1 MGDNEK
7 SFFLKQKELSLANK
21 NAVRALTILDSI
33 ISVAYLIEIFKHT
46 RTVGYVM
53 MVIALAMIPV
63 VISHIDY
70 RADNA
75 SPRTRHIVAIG
86 FAILYTTV
94 LFTTENILVFTYA
107 IPMLVVITL
116 YDDVKLIVLNG
127 GGVAIINII
136 QVAVSFAK
144 GKEVNTAMAEIQVLV
159 LIVIVAYLV
168 MVVNT
173 NSVTHKMREED
184 LGAEHARTT
193 QLLDEILS
201 VSGKVTDTVAEL
213 AREMDTLKGSVDQTL
228 NSMEEVSKGTSE
240 SADAA
245 QTQLEQT
252 TEISKHIKDVE
263 AASGTITENV
273 DTAADAVATGQ
284 DNISRMTKLT
294 VQVDTA
300 GKDVASALSTFQQT
314 AAEMNS
320 ITDIITN
327 VASQTSLLALNASIE
342 AARAGEAGRG
352 FAVVASEI
360 SNLAGQTTEAT
371 ENITSLINQVV
382 SQVDTMVS
390 TIEKLL
396 KAGEEESKCA
406 ADTAVSFDQISGV
419 VDVIK
424 THTADLDTLVDQLAK
439 ANEEIVNSIQTTSAI
454 TEQVTA
460 HATETYSISEENHR
474 IVEHINTLVDDLNED
489 AQSLKAHENEA

>member
-144 GKEVNTAMAEIQVLV
+144 GMAEIQVLV

>member
-1 MGDNEK
+1 
-7 SFFLKQKELSLANK
+7 
-21 NAVRALTILDSI
+21 
-33 ISVAYLIEIFKHT
+33 
-46 RTVGYVM
+46 
-53 MVIALAMIPV
+53 
-63 VISHIDY
+63 
-70 RADNA
+70 
-75 SPRTRHIVAIG
+75 
-86 FAILYTTV
+86 
-94 LFTTENILVFTYA
+94 
-107 IPMLVVITL
+107 
-116 YDDVKLIVLNG
+116 
-127 GGVAIINII
+127 
-136 QVAVSFAK
+136 
-144 GKEVNTAMAEIQVLV
+144 MAEIQVLV

-460 HATETYSISEENHR
+460 HATETYSISEENQR